1 MRKIRF
7 RGFCPDLDRWLYG
20 DLLQYG
26 SRLVDHYTKIVPVLA
41 IVEEDGTA
49 KEIDPKSLGQL
60 TCQVDCNG
68 KEIYEGDLL
77 YCPTNGAW
85 YVVRW
90 TRVGFSVQDPKA
102 PGPVVVNYDIQ
113 QILHDCRLINCG
125 PEYRADGD
133 KERRK

>member
-20 DLLQYG
+20 DLLQCG

-60 TCQVDCNG
+60 TWQVDCNG

-77 YCPTNGAW
+77 YCPIG
-85 YVVRW
+85 
-90 TRVGFSVQDPKA
+90 
-102 PGPVVVNYDIQ
+102 
-113 QILHDCRLINCG
+113 RL
-125 PEYRADGD
+125 PE
-133 KERRK
+133 ERGCHCTSDMNLDYYESRGKHRFQKRFK